1 MQPVDGRIVFIARYW
16 VLLMAVLAAITTVSV
31 GLGMSSLLLQM
42 IPLGLL
48 LVLLAMVLVGRR
60 NAAPHQALDQ
70 VRQWASEIRQGN
82 FSARLPATNLTDTSE
97 LCDDINRLAEW
108 LESLAA
114 DQEAQLLQ
122 QQSRLARH
130 SDRLLRFEDR
140 SAIANE
146 LHDSL
151 AQSLASLKMQVRVL
165 DDTLRQDN
173 EVAIWK
179 EMENIQAGLDEANI
193 ELRELITYFRLPV
206 DGNGVVS
213 AIEKAVSR
221 FRLTSSI
228 EAVLQNHWPAVN
240 LPVEYERQVLR
251 IVQEGLA
258 NVRKHSGADMV
269 RILLNQAHDA
279 RRVLIEDDGI
289 GMSLTSGEI
298 DNHFGLSI
306 MQERAGSI
314 GATLQLES
322 EPGDGTRI
330 ILTLPIMQDKALG
343 DGV

>member
-1 MQPVDGRIVFIARYW
+1 MRESVFIARYW
-16 VLLMAVLAAITTVSV
+16 VLLMAVLVAITAVSV
-31 GLGMSSLLLQM
+31 WLGVSSLLFQM
-42 IPLGLL
+42 VPLGLL
-48 LVLLAMVLVGRR
+48 LALLAMLLMDRR
-60 NAAPHQALDQ
+60 GAAPHQALAQ

-82 FSARLPATNLTDTSE
+82 FSARLPATSLTDTSE

-114 DQEAQLLQ
+114 DQEAQLQQ
-122 QQSRLARH
+122 QQSRLVRH

-279 RRVLIEDDGI
+279 RRVLIEDDGV
-289 GMSLTSGEI
+289 GMSLTPDEM

-306 MQERAGSI
+306 MQERADSI

-343 DGV
+343 DSV

>member
-1 MQPVDGRIVFIARYW
+1 MFIARYW

-31 GLGMSSLLLQM
+31 GLGMSSLLLQ
-42 IPLGLL
+42 ITPLGLL

>member
-1 MQPVDGRIVFIARYW
+1 MFIARYW
-16 VLLMAVLAAITTVSV
+16 VLLMAVLVAITTVSV

-228 EAVLQNHWPAVN
+228 EAVLQNHWPEVN

>member
-1 MQPVDGRIVFIARYW
+1 MGGSVFIARYW

-48 LVLLAMVLVGRR
+48 LVLLAMVLVGGR

-228 EAVLQNHWPAVN
+228 EAVLQNHWPEVN

-289 GMSLTSGEI
+289 GMSLTSGET

>member
-1 MQPVDGRIVFIARYW
+1 MFIARYW

-279 RRVLIEDDGI
+279 RRVLIEDDGV
-289 GMSLTSGEI
+289 GMSLTPDEI

-314 GATLQLES
+314 GATLQFES

-330 ILTLPIMQDKALG
+330 ILTLPIMEDKALG
-343 DGV
+343 GGV

>member
-1 MQPVDGRIVFIARYW
+1 MFIARYW
-16 VLLMAVLAAITTVSV
+16 VLLMAVLVAITTVSV
-31 GLGMSSLLLQM
+31 ELGMFSLLLQM
-42 IPLGLL
+42 IPLVLL
-48 LVLLAMVLVGRR
+48 LVLLAMVLMGRR
-60 NAAPHQALDQ
+60 NTAPHQALAQ

-114 DQEAQLLQ
+114 DQEAQLQQ
-122 QQSRLARH
+122 QQSRLVRH

-279 RRVLIEDDGI
+279 HRVLIEDNGI
-289 GMSLTSGEI
+289 GMSLTPAEM

-343 DGV
+343 DDV

>member
-1 MQPVDGRIVFIARYW
+1 
-16 VLLMAVLAAITTVSV
+16 MAVLVAITAVSV
-31 GLGMSSLLLQM
+31 WLGVSSLLLQM
-42 IPLGLL
+42 VPLGLL
-48 LVLLAMVLVGRR
+48 LVLLAMALMDRR
-60 NAAPHQALDQ
+60 GAAPHQALAQ

-82 FSARLPATNLTDTSE
+82 FSARLPATSLTDTRE

-114 DQEAQLLQ
+114 DQEAQLQQ
-122 QQSRLARH
+122 QQSRLVRH

-279 RRVLIEDDGI
+279 RRVLIEDDGV
-289 GMSLTSGEI
+289 GMSLTPDEM

-306 MQERAGSI
+306 MQERADSI

-343 DGV
+343 DSV

>member
-1 MQPVDGRIVFIARYW
+1 MFIARYW

-228 EAVLQNHWPAVN
+228 EAVLQNHWPEVN

-289 GMSLTSGEI
+289 GMSLTSGET

-330 ILTLPIMQDKALG
+330 ILTLPIMEDKALG
-343 DGV
+343 GGV

>member
-1 MQPVDGRIVFIARYW
+1 MA
-16 VLLMAVLAAITTVSV
+16 LLVAITAVSV
-31 GLGMSSLLLQM
+31 WLGVSSLLLQM
-42 IPLGLL
+42 LPLGLL
-48 LVLLAMVLVGRR
+48 LVLLAMLLMDRR
-60 NAAPHQALDQ
+60 GVVPDLALAQ

-82 FSARLPATNLTDTSE
+82 FSARLPATSLTDTSE

-114 DQEAQLLQ
+114 DQEAQLQQ
-122 QQSRLARH
+122 QQSRLVRH

-258 NVRKHSGADMV
+258 NVRKHSGADKV

-279 RRVLIEDDGI
+279 RRVLIEDDGV
-289 GMSLTSGEI
+289 GMSLTPDEM

-306 MQERAGSI
+306 MQERADSI

-343 DGV
+343 DSV

>member
-1 MQPVDGRIVFIARYW
+1 MFIARYW

-82 FSARLPATNLTDTSE
+82 FSARLPATNLTDTSG

-289 GMSLTSGEI
+289 GMSLTSGET

>member
-1 MQPVDGRIVFIARYW
+1 
-16 VLLMAVLAAITTVSV
+16 VLLMAVLVAITAVSV
-31 GLGMSSLLLQM
+31 WLGVSSLLLQM
-42 IPLGLL
+42 VPLGLL
-48 LVLLAMVLVGRR
+48 LVLLAMVLMDRR
-60 NAAPHQALDQ
+60 GAAPDQALAQ

-82 FSARLPATNLTDTSE
+82 FSARLPATSLTDTSE

-114 DQEAQLLQ
+114 DQEAQLQQ
-122 QQSRLARH
+122 QQSRLVRH

-269 RILLNQAHDA
+269 RILLNQVHDA
-279 RRVLIEDDGI
+279 RRVLIEDDGV
-289 GMSLTSGEI
+289 GMSLTPDEM

-330 ILTLPIMQDKALG
+330 ILTLPIMQDRETVHLRHAQINK
-343 DGV
+343 

>member
-1 MQPVDGRIVFIARYW
+1 MFIARYW
-16 VLLMAVLAAITTVSV
+16 VLLMAVLAAVTTVSV

-48 LVLLAMVLVGRR
+48 LVLLAMVLMGRP
-60 NAAPHQALDQ
+60 NAAPHQALAQ

-289 GMSLTSGEI
+289 GMSLTPAEM

>member
-1 MQPVDGRIVFIARYW
+1 MFIARYW
-16 VLLMAVLAAITTVSV
+16 VLLMAVLAAVTTVSV

-48 LVLLAMVLVGRR
+48 LVLLAMVLMGRR
-60 NAAPHQALDQ
+60 NAAPHQALAQ

-82 FSARLPATNLTDTSE
+82 FSARLPATSLTDTSE

-289 GMSLTSGEI
+289 GMSLTPAEM

>member
-1 MQPVDGRIVFIARYW
+1 MFIARYW
-16 VLLMAVLAAITTVSV
+16 VLLMAVLAAMTTVSV

-82 FSARLPATNLTDTSE
+82 FSARLPPTNLTDTSE

>member
-1 MQPVDGRIVFIARYW
+1 
-16 VLLMAVLAAITTVSV
+16 MAVLVAITAVSV
-31 GLGMSSLLLQM
+31 WLGVSSLLLQM
-42 IPLGLL
+42 VPLGLL
-48 LVLLAMVLVGRR
+48 LVLLAMLLMDRR
-60 NAAPHQALDQ
+60 GAAPHQALAQ

-114 DQEAQLLQ
+114 DQEAQLQQ
-122 QQSRLARH
+122 QQSRLVRH

-279 RRVLIEDDGI
+279 RRVLIEDDGV
-289 GMSLTSGEI
+289 GMSLTLDEM

-306 MQERAGSI
+306 MQERADSI

>member
-1 MQPVDGRIVFIARYW
+1 MGGAVFIARSW
-16 VLLMAVLAAITTVSV
+16 VLLMAILAAITAASV

-82 FSARLPATNLTDTSE
+82 FSARLPATNLTDRSE

-228 EAVLQNHWPAVN
+228 EAVLQNHWPEVN

-289 GMSLTSGEI
+289 GMSLTPSEI

>member
-1 MQPVDGRIVFIARYW
+1 MFIARYW

-289 GMSLTSGEI
+289 GMSLTSGET

-330 ILTLPIMQDKALG
+330 ILTLPIMEDKALG
-343 DGV
+343 GGV

>member
-1 MQPVDGRIVFIARYW
+1 
-16 VLLMAVLAAITTVSV
+16 MAVLVALTAVSV
-31 GLGMSSLLLQM
+31 WLGVSSLLLQM
-42 IPLGLL
+42 VPLGLL
-48 LVLLAMVLVGRR
+48 LVLLAMLLMDRR
-60 NAAPHQALDQ
+60 GAAPHQALAQ

-82 FSARLPATNLTDTSE
+82 FSARLPATSLTDTRE

-114 DQEAQLLQ
+114 DQEAQLQQ
-122 QQSRLARH
+122 QQSRLVRH

-258 NVRKHSGADMV
+258 NVRKHSGADIV

-279 RRVLIEDDGI
+279 RRVLIEDDGV
-289 GMSLTSGEI
+289 GMSLTPDEM

-343 DGV
+343 DSV

>member
-1 MQPVDGRIVFIARYW
+1 MGGSVFIARYW

-48 LVLLAMVLVGRR
+48 LVLLAMVLVGGR

-289 GMSLTSGEI
+289 GMSLTSGET

>member
-1 MQPVDGRIVFIARYW
+1 MA
-16 VLLMAVLAAITTVSV
+16 LLVAITAVSV
-31 GLGMSSLLLQM
+31 WLGVSSLLLQM
-42 IPLGLL
+42 VPLGLL
-48 LVLLAMVLVGRR
+48 LVLLAMLLMDRR
-60 NAAPHQALDQ
+60 GAAPDLALAQ

-82 FSARLPATNLTDTSE
+82 FSARLPATSLTDTSE

-114 DQEAQLLQ
+114 DQEAQLQQ
-122 QQSRLARH
+122 QQSRLVRH

-279 RRVLIEDDGI
+279 RRVLIEDDGV
-289 GMSLTSGEI
+289 GMSLTLDEM

-306 MQERAGSI
+306 MQERADSI

-330 ILTLPIMQDKALG
+330 ILTLPIMQDKALE
-343 DGV
+343 DSV

>member
-1 MQPVDGRIVFIARYW
+1 MFIARNW

-289 GMSLTSGEI
+289 GMSLTSGET

>member
-1 MQPVDGRIVFIARYW
+1 MFIARYW
-16 VLLMAVLAAITTVSV
+16 VLLMAVLVAITADSV
-31 GLGMSSLLLQM
+31 WLGVSSLLLQM
-42 IPLGLL
+42 VPLGLL
-48 LVLLAMVLVGRR
+48 LVLLAMVLMDRR
-60 NAAPHQALDQ
+60 GAAPDQALTQ

-82 FSARLPATNLTDTSE
+82 FSARLPATSLTDTSE

-114 DQEAQLLQ
+114 DQEAQLQQ
-122 QQSRLARH
+122 QQSRLVRH

-279 RRVLIEDDGI
+279 RRVLIEDDGV
-289 GMSLTSGEI
+289 GMSLTPDEM

>member
-1 MQPVDGRIVFIARYW
+1 MFIARYW

-228 EAVLQNHWPAVN
+228 EAVLQIHWPAVN

-289 GMSLTSGEI
+289 GMSLTSGET

>member
-1 MQPVDGRIVFIARYW
+1 MFIARYW
-16 VLLMAVLAAITTVSV
+16 VLLMAVLAAMTTVSV

-48 LVLLAMVLVGRR
+48 LVVLAMVLVGRR
-60 NAAPHQALDQ
+60 NAAQHQALDQ

-122 QQSRLARH
+122 QQARLARH

-179 EMENIQAGLDEANI
+179 EMENILAGLDAANI
-193 ELRELITYFRLPV
+193 ESVSYTHLR
-206 DGNGVVS
+206 
-213 AIEKAVSR
+213 
-221 FRLTSSI
+221 
-228 EAVLQNHWPAVN
+228 
-240 LPVEYERQVLR
+240 
-251 IVQEGLA
+251 
-258 NVRKHSGADMV
+258 
-269 RILLNQAHDA
+269 AH
-279 RRVLIEDDGI
+279 E
-289 GMSLTSGEI
+289 T
-298 DNHFGLSI
+298 
-306 MQERAGSI
+306 
-314 GATLQLES
+314 
-322 EPGDGTRI
+322 
-330 ILTLPIMQDKALG
+330 
-343 DGV
+343 

>member
-1 MQPVDGRIVFIARYW
+1 MGGSVFIARYW

-48 LVLLAMVLVGRR
+48 LVLLAMVLMGRR
-60 NAAPHQALDQ
+60 NAAPHQALAQ

-122 QQSRLARH
+122 QQSRLAKH

-240 LPVEYERQVLR
+240 LPVEHERQVLR

-289 GMSLTSGEI
+289 GMSLTPAEM

>member
-1 MQPVDGRIVFIARYW
+1 MGGSVFIARYW

-279 RRVLIEDDGI
+279 RRVLIEDDGV
-289 GMSLTSGEI
+289 GMSLTPDEI

>member
-1 MQPVDGRIVFIARYW
+1 MFIARYW
-16 VLLMAVLAAITTVSV
+16 VLLMAVLVAITAVSV
-31 GLGMSSLLLQM
+31 WLGVSSLLLQM
-42 IPLGLL
+42 VPLGLL
-48 LVLLAMVLVGRR
+48 LVLLAMLLMDRR
-60 NAAPHQALDQ
+60 GAAPHQALAQ

-82 FSARLPATNLTDTSE
+82 FSARLPATSLTDTSE

-114 DQEAQLLQ
+114 DQEAQLQQ
-122 QQSRLARH
+122 QQSRLVRH

-279 RRVLIEDDGI
+279 RRVLIEDDGV
-289 GMSLTSGEI
+289 GMSLTLDEM

-343 DGV
+343 DSV

>member
-1 MQPVDGRIVFIARYW
+1 MFIARYW
-16 VLLMAVLAAITTVSV
+16 VLLMAVLAAVTTVSV

-48 LVLLAMVLVGRR
+48 LALLAMVLMDRR
-60 NAAPHQALDQ
+60 NAAPHQALAQ

-289 GMSLTSGEI
+289 GMSLTPAEM

-306 MQERAGSI
+306 MQ
-314 GATLQLES
+314 
-322 EPGDGTRI
+322 
-330 ILTLPIMQDKALG
+330 
-343 DGV
+343 

>member
-1 MQPVDGRIVFIARYW
+1 MFIARYW
-16 VLLMAVLAAITTVSV
+16 VLLMAVLAAVTTVSV
-31 GLGMSSLLLQM
+31 GLGMSSLWLQM

-48 LVLLAMVLVGRR
+48 LVLLAMVLMGRR
-60 NAAPHQALDQ
+60 NAAPHQALAQ

-289 GMSLTSGEI
+289 GMSLTPAEM

>member
-1 MQPVDGRIVFIARYW
+1 MFIARYW
-16 VLLMAVLAAITTVSV
+16 VLLMAVLVAMTAVSV
-31 GLGMSSLLLQM
+31 WLGVSSLLLQM
-42 IPLGLL
+42 VPLGLL
-48 LVLLAMVLVGRR
+48 LVLLAMLLMDRR
-60 NAAPHQALDQ
+60 GAAPHQALAQ

-82 FSARLPATNLTDTSE
+82 FSARLPATSLTDTRE

-114 DQEAQLLQ
+114 DQEAQLQQ
-122 QQSRLARH
+122 QQSRLVRH

-269 RILLNQAHDA
+269 RILLNQVHDA
-279 RRVLIEDDGI
+279 RRVLIEDDGV
-289 GMSLTSGEI
+289 GMSLTPDEM

-343 DGV
+343 DSV

>member
-1 MQPVDGRIVFIARYW
+1 MA
-16 VLLMAVLAAITTVSV
+16 LLVAITAVSV
-31 GLGMSSLLLQM
+31 WLGVSSLLLQM
-42 IPLGLL
+42 VPLGLL
-48 LVLLAMVLVGRR
+48 LVLLAMLLMDRR
-60 NAAPHQALDQ
+60 GAAPHQALAQ

-82 FSARLPATNLTDTSE
+82 FSARLPATSLTDTSE

-114 DQEAQLLQ
+114 DQEAQLQQ
-122 QQSRLARH
+122 QQSRLVRH

-279 RRVLIEDDGI
+279 RRVLIEDDGV
-289 GMSLTSGEI
+289 GMSLTPDEM

-343 DGV
+343 DSV

>member
-1 MQPVDGRIVFIARYW
+1 
-16 VLLMAVLAAITTVSV
+16 MAVLVAITAVSV
-31 GLGMSSLLLQM
+31 WLGVSSLLLQM
-42 IPLGLL
+42 VPLGLL
-48 LVLLAMVLVGRR
+48 LVLLAMLLMDRR
-60 NAAPHQALDQ
+60 GAAPDQALAQ

-82 FSARLPATNLTDTSE
+82 FSARLPATSLTDTRE

-114 DQEAQLLQ
+114 DQEAQLQQ
-122 QQSRLARH
+122 QQSRLVRH

-279 RRVLIEDDGI
+279 RRVLIEDDGV
-289 GMSLTSGEI
+289 GMSLTPDEM

-343 DGV
+343 DSV

>member
-1 MQPVDGRIVFIARYW
+1 
-16 VLLMAVLAAITTVSV
+16 MAVLVAITAVSV
-31 GLGMSSLLLQM
+31 WLGVSSLLLQM
-42 IPLGLL
+42 VPLGLL
-48 LVLLAMVLVGRR
+48 LVLLAMVLMDRR
-60 NAAPHQALDQ
+60 GAAPDQALAQ
-70 VRQWASEIRQGN
+70 VRQWAAEIRQGN
-82 FSARLPATNLTDTSE
+82 FSARLPVTSLTDTSE

-114 DQEAQLLQ
+114 DQEAQLQQ
-122 QQSRLARH
+122 QQSRLVRH

-279 RRVLIEDDGI
+279 RRVLIEDDGV
-289 GMSLTSGEI
+289 GMSLTPDEM

-343 DGV
+343 DSV

>member
-1 MQPVDGRIVFIARYW
+1 MFIARNW

-165 DDTLRQDN
+165 DDTLCQDN

-206 DGNGVVS
+206 DGSGVVS

-289 GMSLTSGEI
+289 GMSLTPSEI

>member
-1 MQPVDGRIVFIARYW
+1 MFIARYW
-16 VLLMAVLAAITTVSV
+16 VLLMAVLAAITAASV

-228 EAVLQNHWPAVN
+228 EAVLQNHWPEVN

>member
-1 MQPVDGRIVFIARYW
+1 M
-16 VLLMAVLAAITTVSV
+16 
-31 GLGMSSLLLQM
+31 
-42 IPLGLL
+42 
-48 LVLLAMVLVGRR
+48 
-60 NAAPHQALDQ
+60 
-70 VRQWASEIRQGN
+70 
-82 FSARLPATNLTDTSE
+82 
-97 LCDDINRLAEW
+97 
-108 LESLAA
+108 
-114 DQEAQLLQ
+114 LQ

-151 AQSLASLKMQVRVL
+151 AQSLASLTMQVRVL

-228 EAVLQNHWPAVN
+228 EAVLQNHWPEVN

-343 DGV
+343 DGVWCV

>member
-1 MQPVDGRIVFIARYW
+1 MA
-16 VLLMAVLAAITTVSV
+16 LLVAITAVSV
-31 GLGMSSLLLQM
+31 WLGVSSLLLQM
-42 IPLGLL
+42 VPLGLL
-48 LVLLAMVLVGRR
+48 LVLLAMLLMDRR
-60 NAAPHQALDQ
+60 GAAPHQALAQ

-114 DQEAQLLQ
+114 DQEAQLQQ
-122 QQSRLARH
+122 QQSRLVRH

-279 RRVLIEDDGI
+279 RRVLIEDDGV
-289 GMSLTSGEI
+289 GMSLTPDEM

-343 DGV
+343 DSV